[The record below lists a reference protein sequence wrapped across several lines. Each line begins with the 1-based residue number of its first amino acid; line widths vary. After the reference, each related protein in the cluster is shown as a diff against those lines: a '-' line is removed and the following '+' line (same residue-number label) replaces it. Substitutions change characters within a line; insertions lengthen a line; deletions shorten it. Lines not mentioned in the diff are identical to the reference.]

1 MKKVIALILSL
12 TLLLT
17 GLLGSA
23 LAQDGTT
30 IGKQLSQSEAWLG
43 DTVTVTLTV
52 NPAQAP
58 VTVTDILP
66 DQFDYVADTFTVDG
80 AAVTPEVDGHS
91 VSCELDTTGEHNI
104 QFDMQMTTAEAE
116 TLTVSNIAQVGNA
129 TEILASQ
136 SVDIDVHPYS
146 GFTKTVVD
154 CTHDPWDSVPVGTDV
169 HWFLLIEVE
178 NIGGDAIGTM
188 EDVVVRDRFGGDLEL
203 DDYQTGNGT
212 VTITETGCTKKV
224 HLTWSEIADL
234 EQGDAV
240 QLSLEVSTDVNPGS
254 NKNKDGKGRRNGHQE
269 YTEAGEHCLNSGAV
283 LKFVDGETGLKL
295 SAHTPPILV
304 TAYEVE

>member
-1 MKKVIALILSL
+1 MKKVIALILSF

-30 IGKQLSQSEAWLG
+30 IAKQLSGSEAWLG

-52 NPAQAP
+52 NAAQAP
-58 VTVTDILP
+58 VTVTDALP
-66 DQFDYVADTFTVDG
+66 DQFDYVPDTFMVDG
-80 AAVTPEVDGHS
+80 AAVTPEVNGNS
-91 VSCELDTTGEHNI
+91 VSCELDTTGEHTI

-116 TLTVSNIAQVGNA
+116 TLTVSNTAEVGNA
-129 TEILASQ
+129 TETLASQ
-136 SVDIDVHPYS
+136 SAEIDIHPYS
-146 GFTKTVVD
+146 GFTKVVVD

-178 NIGGDAIGTM
+178 NIAGDAIGTM
-188 EDVVVRDRFGGDLEL
+188 EEVVVSDRFGGDLEL
-203 DDYQTGNGT
+203 DDYDTGNGT
-212 VTITETGCTKKV
+212 VTIRETGCTKKV

-234 EQGDAV
+234 GQGDTV

-269 YTEAGEHCLNSGAV
+269 YTEEGEHYLNSGAV
-283 LKFVDGETGLKL
+283 LKFVDAETGIKL
-295 SAHTPPILV
+295 SAHTPAILV